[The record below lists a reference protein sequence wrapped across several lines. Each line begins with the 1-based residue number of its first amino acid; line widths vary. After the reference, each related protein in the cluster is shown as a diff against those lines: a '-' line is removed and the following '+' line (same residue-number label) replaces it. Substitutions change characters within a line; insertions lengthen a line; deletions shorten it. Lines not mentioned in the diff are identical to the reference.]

1 MLTGGL
7 GRGEGHT
14 LSCLF
19 FYLMRIHSI
28 SHAVPLFGTMM
39 HGMVGM
45 DGRHVDPQVDAH
57 LLLWHITS

>member
-1 MLTGGL
+1 MPAGGL

-45 DGRHVDPQVDAH
+45 GEPHVDPQVDAH